1 MAQQSL
7 ENERADVL
15 HKIDKIEEEKKRNS
29 STNE

>member
-1 MAQQSL
+1 MARQSL

-29 STNE
+29 S